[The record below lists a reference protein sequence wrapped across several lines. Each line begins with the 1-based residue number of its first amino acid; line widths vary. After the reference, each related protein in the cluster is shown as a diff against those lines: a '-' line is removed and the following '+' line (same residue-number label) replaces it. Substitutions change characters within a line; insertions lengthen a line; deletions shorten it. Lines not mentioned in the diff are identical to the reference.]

1 MKFHSKRERSRVARS
16 RSLLYIIIAFYG
28 KRWGIKMLECND
40 FFMKKDCDCNQVSGG
55 RVHPEGKLLKKEYVK
70 ASKSQFNDS

>member
-1 MKFHSKRERSRVARS
+1 MESVEELKCWSAMIF
-16 RSLLYIIIAFYG
+16 L
-28 KRWGIKMLECND
+28 W
-40 FFMKKDCDCNQVSGG
+40 KKDCDCNQVSGG